1 MAKKTTKNKTSNTKQ
16 SSSGNII
23 ITALVFFLIGVWVG
37 DGGVQNIDGKISLS
51 MPKIPQF
58 LSSQSQAASEAISS
72 EKPAITKPL
81 IPILKSGYGDCVV
94 SEVVSVYDGDTFRCN
109 IDGLSEIIGKNISV
123 RIRGIDTPEMTDKNP
138 YIKAKAI
145 DARDFTKRKLLS
157 AEVVE
162 LKNVDRDKYFRILA
176 DVYVD
181 GENLSELLL
190 KAALAQEYDGG
201 KKTSW
206 E

>member
-1 MAKKTTKNKTSNTKQ
+1 MAKKKTKNKTSNTKK
-16 SSSGNII
+16 SSGGNLI

-37 DGGVQNIDGKISLS
+37 DGGVQNNGGKISFS
-51 MPKIPQF
+51 MPGIPHF
-58 LSSQSQAASEAISS
+58 LSSEGQASGEAATS

-81 IPILKSGYGDCVV
+81 IPLFKSGYGDCVV

-109 IDGLSEIIGKNISV
+109 IDGLSDIIGKNISV

-138 YIKAKAI
+138 YVKAKAI
-145 DARDFTKRKLLS
+145 DARDFTRRKLLS

-162 LKNVDRDKYFRILA
+162 LKNIDRDKYFRILA

-181 GENLSELLL
+181 GEKLSELLL

-201 KKTSW
+201 KKPSW